1 MINFMGTPS
10 LFFTLNLAF
19 FHHLSIV
26 VLIGQKINV
35 HLFYDDNMLNENERC
50 KQTTINPKVQ
60 AIFVHFLVNVIF
72 KYMLQV

>member
-26 VLIGQKINV
+26 VLIGQKFNV
-35 HLFYDDNMLNENERC
+35 HLFYDDNMLNENE
-50 KQTTINPKVQ
+50 
-60 AIFVHFLVNVIF
+60 
-72 KYMLQV
+72 